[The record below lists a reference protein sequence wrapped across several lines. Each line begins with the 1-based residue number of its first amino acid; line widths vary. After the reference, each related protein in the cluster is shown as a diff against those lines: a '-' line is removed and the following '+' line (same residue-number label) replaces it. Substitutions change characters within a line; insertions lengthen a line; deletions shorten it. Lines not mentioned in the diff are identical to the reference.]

1 VAGVYGQPHH
11 HQEEITM
18 RLSIQRTELARVVG
32 AVGKVVEARNTI
44 PILSNILLAAEGD
57 RLHVTGTDLDIQATA
72 SAPAEIH
79 EAGTVTVGAKMLGD
93 IARKAGNDT
102 IELSLVGD
110 KLEVK
115 SGRSKF
121 SLAVLPASDYPDMKA
136 GKYDARF
143 DIDLA
148 ALFAPTAFAISTEET
163 RYYLNGVFLH
173 IQDDALRAVATDG
186 HRLSRHQVAYT
197 GDAAFAGVIVPR
209 KTVGLVPKGTV
220 SVSVSETK
228 IRIESGDFV
237 ITSKL
242 IDGTFPD
249 YERVI
254 PRANENR
261 VIVDRD
267 AFMKA
272 ADRVA
277 TVSTERG
284 RAVKLS
290 IAPGSVGFTVNN
302 ADAVASDEIEAEYA
316 GEPIEIGFNA
326 RYLSEIM
333 SVLPSGS
340 ITIALSNGGSPAV
353 ITGVIDGLTLVLM
366 PMRV

>member
-1 VAGVYGQPHH
+1 
-11 HQEEITM
+11 M
-18 RLSIQRTELARVVG
+18 RLTISKAELARVVG
-32 AVGKVVEARNTI
+32 AVGKVVESRTTI
-44 PILSNILLAAEGD
+44 PILSNVLLDADGE
-57 RLHVTGTDLDIQATA
+57 RLQVTGTDLDIQATA
-72 SAPAEIH
+72 RAVATVH
-79 EAGTVTVGAKMLGD
+79 EAGSITVSAKLLSD
-93 IARKAGNDT
+93 IARKVGNDT
-102 IELSLVGD
+102 IELSLEGD

-121 SLAVLPASDYPDMKA
+121 GLNVLPASDFPDLKG
-136 GKYDARF
+136 GKFDAHF
-143 DIDLA
+143 DVDIA
-148 ALFAPTAFAISTEET
+148 ALFAPTTFAISTEET

-173 IQDDALRAVATDG
+173 TQDGNLRAVATDG

-197 GDAAFAGVIVPR
+197 GEDAFKGVIMPR
-209 KTVGLVPKGTV
+209 KTVGLLPKGVV
-220 SVSVSETK
+220 SVSVSDTK
-228 IRIESGDFV
+228 IRIEAGDFV

-254 PRANENR
+254 PKANENL
-261 VIVDRD
+261 VTVDRD

-277 TVSTERG
+277 TVSSERG
-284 RAVKLS
+284 KAVKLS

-302 ADAVASDEIEAEYA
+302 ADAAASDEIEAEYS

-326 RYLSEIM
+326 AYLRDM
-333 SVLPSGS
+333 FGVLPAGPVVV
-340 ITIALSNGGSPAV
+340 ALADAGSP
-353 ITGVIDGLTLVLM
+353 GVFTSAGFEGLVLVGM